1 MRIVLPKPGTNA
13 KMRKSRPNQPTA
25 RENHDHQ
32 PFPALDQQAF
42 TLAEK
47 TGILEYEECYETVYT
62 KNRGKVR
69 I

>member
-1 MRIVLPKPGTNA
+1 
-13 KMRKSRPNQPTA
+13 MRKSRPNQPTA